1 MSETLLGLQELWN
14 QYYPIVVAGGLSI
27 VAVAGGIYAV
37 WSQIKPLLNKF
48 SELKDKVEETKV
60 SDISK
65 QLESITLDTRIT
77 DLKAKIANPTVSA
90 ELKEQYMTQL
100 EQLLT
105 IQAKIQ
111 AGLVKAEEI
120 TSKF

>member
-1 MSETLLGLQELWN
+1 MSETFSGLQELWN
-14 QYYPIVVAGGLSI
+14 QYYPVVLAGGLS
-27 VAVAGGIYAV
+27 VLAVATGVYAV